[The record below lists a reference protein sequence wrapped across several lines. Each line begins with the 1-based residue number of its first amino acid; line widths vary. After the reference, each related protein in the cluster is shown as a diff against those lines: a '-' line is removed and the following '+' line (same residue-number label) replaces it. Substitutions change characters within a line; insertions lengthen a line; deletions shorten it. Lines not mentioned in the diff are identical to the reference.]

1 MISIIDLTGSD
12 KDLYKNIN
20 FKKIKTSKLP
30 HGSHS
35 LIYRQNTTERD
46 ITTILINNNA
56 QSIHIF
62 KNNDILKLN
71 TNKINNFKDA
81 ENNIIVSNF
90 KIKDEN
96 GNYTNKFKE
105 YVLAY
110 SMIIKEDKK

>member
-1 MISIIDLTGSD
+1 MSS
-12 KDLYKNIN
+12 
-20 FKKIKTSKLP
+20 S
-30 HGSHS
+30 
-35 LIYRQNTTERD
+35 Q
-46 ITTILINNNA
+46 
-56 QSIHIF
+56 
-62 KNNDILKLN
+62 LN

-110 SMIIKEDKK
+110 LMIIKEDKK

>member
-30 HGSHS
+30 HGSYS

-110 SMIIKEDKK
+110 LMIIKEDKK